1 MVRVSVG
8 RSYGDRLSV
17 RAASTVEDG
26 REIWGDMGRYGEI
39 WGDMGRYGEIWGD
52 TVEDGR
58 HHFQVRGDGVANGRQ
73 PVHCDGRLP
82 VSRVELRRLVHL
94 VVIPPG

>member
-1 MVRVSVG
+1 MVRC
-8 RSYGDRLSV
+8 
-17 RAASTVEDG
+17 
-26 REIWGDMGRYGEI
+26 GEI
-39 WGDMGRYGEIWGD
+39 WADMWGD

-58 HHFQVRGDGVANGRQ
+58 YHFQVRGDGVANGRQ